1 MSNLSTAAN
10 QFSQFKP
17 YARSPLH
24 VFNLPAQARVQDASC
39 GVWMNELP
47 LLAYTVVRGD
57 SKDPAFNQAVFAAIG
72 IVLPTSQS
80 SFALFEQGCAIWQT
94 PDEWLLICSRA
105 VQADYVQKL
114 TEQLAPLHAQVVD
127 NSGGLTTVYISGKNH
142 VDLLR
147 HVGLYDF
154 ESIRSGQA
162 VSTVFNK
169 ANMVVLRQDE
179 HGLFVIFRRSFA
191 DYLWLLLSKAARP
204 YGLGINLLAG
214 SGSAA
219 HPLLNL
225 I

>member
-1 MSNLSTAAN
+1 MSNLSTSN
-10 QFSQFKP
+10 QTSNFKP

-57 SKDPAFNQAVFAAIG
+57 SNDPAFNQAVLNAIG
-72 IVLPTSQS
+72 IVLPASPS
-80 SFALFEQGCAIWQT
+80 SFVLFEQGCALWQT

-105 VQADYVQKL
+105 AQINYVQKL
-114 TEQLAPLHAQVVD
+114 TAQLAPLHAQVVD

-154 ESIRSGQA
+154 ESIQPGQA
-162 VSTVFNK
+162 VSTVFSK

-179 HGLFVIFRRSFA
+179 HGLFVVFRRSFA

-204 YGLGINLLAG
+204 YGFGINILAG
-214 SGSAA
+214 SGIAA
-219 HPLLNL
+219 HPLLDL